1 MTDTPVS
8 ARSAWLPVVSLAFA
22 AFVFNTSEFVPVG
35 LLTGIADSFSM
46 RIADTGLMMTMY
58 AWVVSLASLPA
69 IFIFSDTERRR
80 LLIGVFILFVL
91 SHVLSAVAW
100 SFPILMVSRFG
111 VALSHSV
118 FWAITAAMVMR
129 IAPLGK
135 KTQAVSMLAAGS
147 ALASILGLPMG
158 RLISEWFSWRTTFM
172 IIGIVAAMVLVVVWR
187 VMPVLPSQNAG
198 SLKSLPLLIKRPA
211 LVGLYVLILLI
222 VTAHFTAY
230 SYIEPLVEKVLHF
243 PSQLTTT
250 LLFVYGLAG
259 LAGTLLFS
267 RLYSRWSLGVLFGSV
282 AVVTLCLLT
291 VLMLGKTHSGLLIV
305 CAFWGVGMIFVT
317 LASQLKTLELA
328 SDATDVATAAFSGI
342 YNIGIGG
349 GALVGSQ
356 IILGQGLS
364 AITYAGGFIGIVAL
378 CWGLGFCLYFMRRAH
393 RAAHEVVDTLPEHPA
408 V

>member
-46 RIADTGLMMTMY
+46 RIADTGLMITMY

-80 LLIGVFILFVL
+80 LLIGVFILFVA
-91 SHVLSAVAW
+91 SHGLSAVAW
-100 SFPILMVSRFG
+100 NFTTLMISRFG
-111 VALSHSV
+111 VALAHSV

-129 IAPLGK
+129 IAPAGK
-135 KTQAVSMLAAGS
+135 KTQAVSLLAAGS
-147 ALASILGLPMG
+147 ALASILGLPVG
-158 RLISEWFSWRTTFM
+158 RLISEWFSWRITFM
-172 IIGIVAAMVLVVVWR
+172 LIGIVAAVVLVVVWR

-198 SLKSLPLLIKRPA
+198 SLKSLPVLMKRPA
-211 LVGLYVLILLI
+211 LMGVYVLILLV

-230 SYIEPLVEKVLHF
+230 SYIEPLVQKVLHF
-243 PSQLTTT
+243 PSALTTT
-250 LLFVYGLAG
+250 LLFVFGLAG
-259 LAGTLLFS
+259 LAGTFVFT
-267 RLYSRWSLGVLFGSV
+267 RLYSRFPLGVPFTAIGV
-282 AVVTLCLLT
+282 ITLCLLLLPVAGET
-291 VLMLGKTHSGLLIV
+291 RIGLLLFSA
-305 CAFWGVGMIFVT
+305 CWGVGMIFMT
-317 LASQLKTLELA
+317 LSLQLKTLELA

-356 IILGQGLS
+356 IILEQGLS
-364 AITYAGGFIGIVAL
+364 SITYAGGFIGIVAL
-378 CWGLGFCLYFMRRAH
+378 CWGLGFCLYFMRRVNAPADMSEH
-393 RAAHEVVDTLPEHPA
+393 TVV
-408 V
+408 

>member
-230 SYIEPLVEKVLHF
+230 SYIEPLVEKVL
-243 PSQLTTT
+243 
-250 LLFVYGLAG
+250 
-259 LAGTLLFS
+259 
-267 RLYSRWSLGVLFGSV
+267 RNV
-282 AVVTLCLLT
+282 A
-291 VLMLGKTHSGLLIV
+291 
-305 CAFWGVGMIFVT
+305 
-317 LASQLKTLELA
+317 
-328 SDATDVATAAFSGI
+328 
-342 YNIGIGG
+342 
-349 GALVGSQ
+349 
-356 IILGQGLS
+356 
-364 AITYAGGFIGIVAL
+364 
-378 CWGLGFCLYFMRRAH
+378 
-393 RAAHEVVDTLPEHPA
+393 
-408 V
+408 